1 VLNGSDV
8 SRSLIAFLKA
18 VDAGSA
24 AWGTRVYAKDINL
37 KGKTTP
43 YLVVG
48 VEDAQTDLLQVP
60 DSRRM
65 LTFQV
70 YIGCVF
76 GQGTTKATFWGRDT
90 MSGAVRDALIASKLA
105 ISNYTTDPDNPVL
118 VDTRDI
124 ENITISETIY
134 ESIADDYGLH
144 SREMIG
150 FIKIYQSKT

>member
-1 VLNGSDV
+1 
-8 SRSLIAFLKA
+8 
-18 VDAGSA
+18 
-24 AWGTRVYAKDINL
+24 
-37 KGKTTP
+37 
-43 YLVVG
+43 
-48 VEDAQTDLLQVP
+48 
-60 DSRRM
+60 M

-90 MSGAVRDALIASKLA
+90 LAGAVRDALTAAKLE
-105 ISNYTTDPDNPVL
+105 IYDHTTNPLVPAL